1 MTVHQKIFIYTPTR
15 NFISQLYI
23 CKTPK
28 KNYLTEN
35 PTERYW
41 NEKKSCPPICAKA
54 IIFLFFWCAH
64 LFLIISKVR
73 RTTFSRHIFARLP
86 TD

>member
-1 MTVHQKIFIYTPTR
+1 MFMYTPTR

-35 PTERYW
+35 PTESYW
-41 NEKKSCPPICAKA
+41 NEKKTVLKSVQKQ
-54 IIFLFFWCAH
+54 
-64 LFLIISKVR
+64 
-73 RTTFSRHIFARLP
+73 
-86 TD
+86 